1 MGNYPEYV
9 KPVTMNHQK
18 SIPEVFEINIPIL
31 DTPTWVQPNSILSQ
45 IKIIK
50 NSNFL
55 IILIIII
62 NSNNNKIITKKG
74 KINITYRLFGLQSEI
89 ILVLQCFWPQ
99 CYSES

>member
-9 KPVTMNHQK
+9 KSVTMNHQK
-18 SIPEVFEINIPIL
+18 SIREVFEINIPIL
-31 DTPTWVQPNSILSQ
+31 DTPTCVQPNSILSQ

-62 NSNNNKIITKKG
+62 NSNINKIITKKG
-74 KINITYRLFGLQSEI
+74 KINITYRLSGLQSEI